1 MDWLFDNF
9 GKLIPV
15 IIAIIYMIGSAKSRS
30 KDEEEVDP
38 QAAERARKIQEE
50 IRKKI
55 LERQRGAQPQVPTR
69 ERTPPKPVV
78 SAPPLH
84 EKTKRGDH
92 WHPIQER
99 NARDTVETPKHA
111 QGGEAWQEDEWGG
124 FNSPAS
130 IYKQQE
136 QEIEEKMRKAR
147 ELRERISSV
156 VRDRPK
162 APVATRQGAMDSE
175 SLRSLIKSDLN
186 DRNAIRKAIIL
197 KEVLD
202 TPIGLR

>member
-15 IIAIIYMIGSAKSRS
+15 IIAILYMIGSAKSRS

-55 LERQRGAQPQVPTR
+55 LERQRGSRPQVPTH
-69 ERTPPKPVV
+69 ERHPSKPVV
-78 SAPPLH
+78 SAPPLR
-84 EKTKRGDH
+84 EKTARGDH
-92 WHPIQER
+92 WHPAQER
-99 NARDTVETPKHA
+99 NARDTVETPKRA
-111 QGGEAWQEDEWGG
+111 QSVEDWQEDEWGG
-124 FNSPAS
+124 FNTPAS

-156 VRDRPK
+156 GQTRPMTS
-162 APVATRQGAMDSE
+162 AATRERAMGSG
-175 SLRSLIKSDLN
+175 SLRSLIESDLN
-186 DRNAIRKAIIL
+186 DRSAIRKAILL
-197 KEVLD
+197 KEILD
-202 TPIGLR
+202 TPVGLR